1 MKIVIRSDDKTIRS
15 RAKRLGIEVVV
26 TDSWEVT
33 GPTLF
38 ATSTIPWD
46 LVQAGFHFIERW
58 DAAAPLW
65 RYGKIAS
72 DIGTPSDQKRTRA
85 ITRDLRLL
93 LYAPELLFVRD
104 SEAGRALV
112 ETWRA
117 ECDPSTGSG
126 GDERLAFV
134 RALYIVKPIFCA
146 LPRSWLAEIQERSV
160 SDAKTLSTRPRT
172 RSVRQELVKIQ
183 IGPNQF
189 VKCKPGDEVAVR
201 ERYQLLGMMRAERKR
216 RIRGGG

>member
-1 MKIVIRSDDKTIRS
+1 MKIVIRADDKTVRS

-38 ATSTIPWD
+38 ASTKIPFD
-46 LVQAGFHFIERW
+46 LVGAGFNFLERW
-58 DAAAPLW
+58 DVAAPLW
-65 RYGKIAS
+65 RYDKIAA
-72 DIGTPSDQKRTRA
+72 DIGTPADRKRTQA

-117 ECDPSTGSG
+117 ECAH
-126 GDERLAFV
+126 GDERLAFI

-146 LPRSWLAEIQERSV
+146 LPLSWLAEVQERSV
-160 SDAKTLSTRPRT
+160 AAGKSARASR
-172 RSVRQELVKIQ
+172 RQNAGARYKGAGYGLVLVQ
-183 IGPNQF
+183 VGPNQH
-189 VKCKPGDEVAVR
+189 VKCKPGDEEAVR
-201 ERYQLLGMMRAERKR
+201 KRFAKMKMNREERRRTKR
-216 RIRGGG
+216 

>member
-15 RAKRLGIEVVV
+15 RAKRLGIELVV

-104 SEAGRALV
+104 SDAGRALV

-117 ECDPSTGSG
+117 ECDPSTSFDELRMQRSG

-134 RALYIVKPIFCA
+134 RALYMVKPIFCA

-160 SDAKTLSTRPRT
+160 RDAKARSTRA
-172 RSVRQELVKIQ
+172 RSRSAGQGLVLVQGKVQGI
-183 IGPNQF
+183 
-189 VKCKPGDEVAVR
+189 
-201 ERYQLLGMMRAERKR
+201 
-216 RIRGGG
+216 